1 MYVTDVRPKEYPV
14 AAEVA
19 IQIARWLPSLGIAAY
34 KRNRT
39 KVSLHIASWFATLDV
54 ADDEGSSEV
63 SRVEVAD
70 DIA

>member
-1 MYVTDVRPKEYPV
+1 
-14 AAEVA
+14 
-19 IQIARWLPSLGIAAY
+19 LGIAAY